1 MLSDRM
7 QAVECSDFIF
17 VAGMYPEIE
26 KKEKNG
32 KHMGSFKEQL

>member
-1 MLSDRM
+1 M
-7 QAVECSDFIF
+7 F